1 MKPKK
6 LIETAN
12 VLDRRIVYPGLYL
25 FRLSSPGIAMNAM
38 PGQFV
43 EVDAGKGFFLRRP
56 FSIQDVHD
64 NIIEILVKVV
74 GKGTR
79 DLVEKT
85 DAWNL
90 IGPLGNSFTLDK
102 EGAKIL
108 VGGGV
113 GTAPLKFLLKHF
125 RMEGDDA
132 EFLVGARTSSEIP
145 MHKDDNIRS
154 CIIVSTD
161 DGSEGFH
168 GNVVGLLDR
177 IIEKDAKP
185 YIYSCGPLP
194 MLKALRGYMLE
205 HELEGE
211 FSLENRMACGMG
223 VCQGCAV
230 PVGDGFKLVCHDGP
244 VFPYRELSERFW
256 V

>member
-6 LIETAN
+6 IIETAE
-12 VLDRRIVYPGLYL
+12 VIEKRMVYPGLYL
-25 FRLSSPGIAMNAM
+25 FRLSAPGIAMNAN

-56 FSIQDVHD
+56 FSIQDVRE
-64 NIIEILVKVV
+64 NILEILVKVV
-74 GKGTR
+74 GEGTKV
-79 DLVEKT
+79 LVENT
-85 DAWNL
+85 SHWNL
-90 IGPLGNSFTLDK
+90 MGPLGNNFDLDRD
-102 EGAKIL
+102 GVKIL

-125 RMEGDDA
+125 RNNGDDA
-132 EFLVGARTSSEIP
+132 EFLVGARTGDEIP
-145 MHKDDNIRS
+145 VHQDDEIRS
-154 CIIVSTD
+154 CLLISTD
-161 DGSEGFH
+161 DGSQGFH

-177 IIEKDAKP
+177 IIDNEDKP

-194 MLKALRGYMLE
+194 MLKALKEYMVK
-205 HELEGE
+205 HNLEGE
-211 FSLENRMACGMG
+211 FSLESRMACGMG

-244 VFPYRELSERFW
+244 VFPYRELGERFW